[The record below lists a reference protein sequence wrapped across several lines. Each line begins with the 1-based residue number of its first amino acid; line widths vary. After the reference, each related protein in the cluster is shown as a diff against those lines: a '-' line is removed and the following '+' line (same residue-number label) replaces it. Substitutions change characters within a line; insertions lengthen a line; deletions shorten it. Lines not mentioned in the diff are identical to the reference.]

1 MANILDLVKEVEKMN
16 VPRPYSNDPDISQFL
31 HGRHKEY
38 TEDKKRLI
46 GDMDKSKLDVFG
58 EKSKDFDDKKGEA
71 QSWLNSFLFGPED
84 IDMGYAPDLALSPL
98 ISRTG
103 IMATL
108 KKLLG
113 KAKSKAKFPVGY
125 GELTKRPISELG
137 LSDEAI
143 GLRNLL
149 LSPKTKEPLQK
160 GMRQFG
166 KFNRQKWEK

>member
-1 MANILDLVKEVEKMN
+1 MANTIADMLAMETAA
-16 VPRPYSNDPDISQFL
+16 PDKTLTAI
-31 HGRHKEY
+31 E
-38 TEDKKRLI
+38 
-46 GDMDKSKLDVFG
+46 VFG
-58 EKSKDFDDKKGEA
+58 EKSKDADDA
-71 QSWLNSFLFGPED
+71 QEEMINLAMELAIGSTP
-84 IDMGYAPDLALSPL
+84 MGGS
-98 ISRTG
+98 IRVGKG
-103 IMATL
+103 IMSLL
-108 KKLLG
+108 KGLLG
-113 KAKSKAKFPVGY
+113 KTKSKAKFPVGY